1 MEGMNLAIF
10 LSIAIPLSLY
20 FLITLAGAFVKNMYN
35 TIRGIDTTF
44 RLYRVLTGAM
54 FSAFLMVGLENWLL
68 TKMGLKEIVVI
79 AFFLGILSFELFEK
93 LINSSKHNKFNS
105 FGNTPLNPQSTSEIK
120 HFDTPFGLCQYLILD
135 ESLASNL
142 YFEIHLSALTFNI
155 ISFSFHQIKNSC
167 TKNFFSDIMVIII
180 F

>member
-93 LINSSKHNKFNS
+93 LSNIDSLLKYYQIYQKFNYYIDIKIDDSKTVSLSDSQNKTNVSKHIDDEDDTQLDNCDSITSDSRDQNK
-105 FGNTPLNPQSTSEIK
+105 PK
-120 HFDTPFGLCQYLILD
+120 D
-135 ESLASNL
+135 
-142 YFEIHLSALTFNI
+142 
-155 ISFSFHQIKNSC
+155 K
-167 TKNFFSDIMVIII
+167 K
-180 F
+180 

>member
-93 LINSSKHNKFNS
+93 LSNIDSLLKYYQIYQKIKNNSDIKIDDSKTVSLSDSQNKTNVSKHIDDEDDSQLDNCDS
-105 FGNTPLNPQSTSEIK
+105 ITS
-120 HFDTPFGLCQYLILD
+120 DSRD
-135 ESLASNL
+135 
-142 YFEIHLSALTFNI
+142 
-155 ISFSFHQIKNSC
+155 QIKP
-167 TKNFFSDIMVIII
+167 KDKK
-180 F
+180 

>member
-93 LINSSKHNKFNS
+93 LSNVDSLLKYYQIYQKIKSNADIKIDDSKSVSLSDSQNKTNVSKHIDDEDDSQLDNCDSITSDSRDQNK
-105 FGNTPLNPQSTSEIK
+105 PK
-120 HFDTPFGLCQYLILD
+120 D
-135 ESLASNL
+135 
-142 YFEIHLSALTFNI
+142 
-155 ISFSFHQIKNSC
+155 K
-167 TKNFFSDIMVIII
+167 K
-180 F
+180 

>member
-93 LINSSKHNKFNS
+93 LSNI
-105 FGNTPLNPQSTSEIK
+105 
-120 HFDTPFGLCQYLILD
+120 D
-135 ESLASNL
+135 SLL
-142 YFEIHLSALTFNI
+142 KYYQIY
-155 ISFSFHQIKNSC
+155 QKIKN
-167 TKNFFSDIMVIII
+167 NSDIKIDDSKTVSLSDSHKKTERIIYQTTLL
-180 F
+180 

>member
-93 LINSSKHNKFNS
+93 LSNIDSLLKYYQIYQKIKNNSDVKIDDSKTVSLSDSQNKTNVSKHIDDEDDTQLDNCDSITSDSRDQNK
-105 FGNTPLNPQSTSEIK
+105 PK
-120 HFDTPFGLCQYLILD
+120 D
-135 ESLASNL
+135 
-142 YFEIHLSALTFNI
+142 
-155 ISFSFHQIKNSC
+155 K
-167 TKNFFSDIMVIII
+167 K
-180 F
+180 